1 MSARNR
7 EFVKKLIAW
16 AIIVTMLM
24 STVVFL
30 IIVIMQQSQLGM

>member
-7 EFVKKLIAW
+7 QIVKKLIAW

-30 IIVIMQQSQLGM
+30 LIVIMQQSQLGM